1 MTLNHSEK
9 IVCLSY
15 PELNFFFPQNNIPAV
30 LCCKTEDFTDGK
42 LKISSIDNKT
52 SFISFIDFDLCAQSF
67 FQHTEVKKIKTAFL
81 ISNEQFSEPIFES
94 EKNLTVVTSAECFV
108 IEKDASSF
116 SLFSPLYFEHLKKMG
131 IFACSFSE
139 NKFGILID
147 IRKFLDFYNKKTK
160 TIKSVKK
167 K

>member
-1 MTLNHSEK
+1 MNHSEK
-9 IVCLSY
+9 FVCLSY
-15 PELNFFFPQNNIPAV
+15 PELNFFFPQKNIPAV
-30 LCCKTEDFTDGK
+30 LCCKTEDFADGK

-108 IEKDASSF
+108 IEKDPSSF

-160 TIKSVKK
+160 TITKK
-167 K
+167 KKK

>member
-1 MTLNHSEK
+1 MNHSEK
-9 IVCLSY
+9 FVCLSY
-15 PELNFFFPQNNIPAV
+15 PELNVFIPQKNIPAV
-30 LCCKTEDFTDGK
+30 LCCKTEDFADGK

>member
-1 MTLNHSEK
+1 MEITTLNGSDFN
-9 IVCLSY
+9 SNAFRA
-15 PELNFFFPQNNIPAV
+15 LNEEQQ
-30 LCCKTEDFTDGK
+30 
-42 LKISSIDNKT
+42 LKQT
-52 SFISFIDFDLCAQSF
+52 AQ
-67 FQHTEVKKIKTAFL
+67 
-81 ISNEQFSEPIFES
+81 QFEAILFRQMLDKSLKPIFKS

>member
-1 MTLNHSEK
+1 MNHSEK
-9 IVCLSY
+9 FVCLSY
-15 PELNFFFPQNNIPAV
+15 PELNFFFPQKNIPAV
-30 LCCKTEDFTDGK
+30 LCCKTEDFADGK

-108 IEKDASSF
+108 IEKDPSSF

-147 IRKFLDFYNKKTK
+147 IRKFLDFYNKKIK
-160 TIKSVKK
+160 TITSVKK